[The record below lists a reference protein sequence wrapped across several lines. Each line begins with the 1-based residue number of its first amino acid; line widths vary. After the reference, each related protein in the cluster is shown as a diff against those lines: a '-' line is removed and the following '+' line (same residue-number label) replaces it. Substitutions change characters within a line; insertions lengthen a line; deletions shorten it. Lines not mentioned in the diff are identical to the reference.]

1 MKKATKLI
9 FKISAVLLIIG
20 LNYSGIFAIGE
31 VLAAFFDNEA
41 STASFS
47 AASFD
52 FSLTNQNVGGFIGVE
67 LGEDKEFI
75 SVVTKTSGSLDIQYK
90 ARAEKISGNDDF
102 CNALKLEAF
111 HSAISYDGALLSFDI
126 ATTNS
131 LGTWAFKVELPH
143 TASNFSHGEEC
154 NVDLVFEGWRKDVA
168 DSSQSGFTDEERIQ
182 LRLVSRMIVLNEF
195 LPRPSGIEYGFDF
208 GDDDSDM
215 PQGEW
220 VEIYNN
226 SDNSFDLAGWY
237 IRDESATN
245 KIMITADNTYPAGTV
260 INGKSWLVV
269 YMNKAVLNNDG
280 DTLKLFGNTDTLV
293 DSHAYTSND
302 YCDIEPTPGDENSTD
317 TSGSCAGVPPNKSY
331 ARIPDGIG
339 AWVDPIPTP
348 GRMNVLEGE
357 NVSMAS
363 SILSL
368 SQASEIIPEEAT
380 IDEPIIETEVVDATP
395 ENLITDLLDFLKEIN
410 EEFGQPFFGDSLQAG
425 NDTSVT
431 NETTEITETNEII
444 PAEPAEEVIPEA
456 ISAVAPEVVPEEPQV
471 TKEQPIVVEEPIIE
485 DQPAIEEQ
493 PVVVEE
499 AINVEPPPVPPPVD
513 LPAPT
518 E

>member
-1 MKKATKLI
+1 MKITTRFI
-9 FKISAVLLIIG
+9 FKIAAVFLIIG
-20 LNYSGIFAIGE
+20 LNYSGFFAIGQ

-47 AASFD
+47 AASLD
-52 FSLTNQNVGGFIGVE
+52 FSLTNQNVGGSIGVE

-111 HSAISYDGALLSFDI
+111 HSAISYDGALLSFDTAI
-126 ATTNS
+126 TNS
-131 LGTWAFKVELPH
+131 LGTWAFEVKLPH

-195 LPRPSGIEYGFDF
+195 LPRPSGIEYDFDF
-208 GDDDSDM
+208 GNDDSDM

-280 DTLKLFGNTDTLV
+280 DTMKLFDNANILV

-339 AWVDPIPTP
+339 YWVDPIPTP
-348 GRMNVLEGE
+348 GRTNVLEGE

-363 SILSL
+363 SILS
-368 SQASEIIPEEAT
+368 QANEIIPEESI
-380 IDEPIIETEVVDATP
+380 IDEPIIEELAEEPIIEIEAVDTTP
-395 ENLITDLLDFLKEIN
+395 ENLVTDLLDFLKEIN
-410 EEFGQPFFGDSLQAG
+410 EEFGQPSLGDSFQNG
-425 NDTSVT
+425 NDISVT
-431 NETTEITETNEII
+431 DETTEIIETNEAV
-444 PAEPAEEVIPEA
+444 PTEPVEEVI
-456 ISAVAPEVVPEEPQV
+456 PEVVPEEPQV
-471 TKEQPIVVEEPIIE
+471 IEEQTVIVEEIIIEEQPVIEEQPIVVEET
-485 DQPAIEEQ
+485 
-493 PVVVEE
+493 
-499 AINVEPPPVPPPVD
+499 INVEPPPVSPSVD
-513 LPAPT
+513 PPAPT